1 MKPKRFTKEEA
12 LGHWEGLSRVNPAKK
27 MSVIP
32 YKASGSKYGTCG
44 IRIDGTRKFIDA
56 VLSNLKPLLALESDL
71 TRLEL
76 NYTEVT
82 TKDGNYPTGD
92 WVCYI
97 RCHER
102 GREAQMCNLMV
113 KSITE
118 SRLQVSRN
126 RRSTRKEVA
135 TKRIQEV
142 A

>member
-12 LGHWEGLSRVNPAKK
+12 LAHWEGLSRVNPAKK

-32 YKASGSKYGTCG
+32 YRASGSKYGTCG
-44 IRIDGTRKFIDA
+44 IRIDGTREFIDA
-56 VLSNLKPLLALESDL
+56 VLSNLKSLLTLENDL

-76 NYTEVT
+76 NYTEIT

-102 GREAQMCNLMV
+102 GREARICNLML
-113 KSITE
+113 KSV
-118 SRLQVSRN
+118 SKPKLQVSRN
-126 RRSTRKEVA
+126 KRSNRKEVA
-135 TKRIQEV
+135 TKHIKK
-142 A
+142 